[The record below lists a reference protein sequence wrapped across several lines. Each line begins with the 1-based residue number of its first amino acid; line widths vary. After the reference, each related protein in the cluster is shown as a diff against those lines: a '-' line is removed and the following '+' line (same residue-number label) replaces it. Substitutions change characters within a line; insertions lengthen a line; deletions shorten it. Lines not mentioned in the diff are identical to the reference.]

1 MFAVKERKTATCFPV
16 YSVSE
21 DVNHDI
27 YFLTWNTKEGWW
39 WEKSDNYEPLSQIGE
54 GEMNA

>member
-1 MFAVKERKTATCFPV
+1 MFIVKERKTGKHVAV

-21 DVNHDI
+21 DINHDI

-39 WEKSDNYEPLSQIGE
+39 WELSDNYEPLSYIGE